1 MKKLYVATKDAV
13 LQNKNMFHPA
23 TGFHY
28 IDLPGGQVLLCAE
41 FQNEDIE
48 ENWNQLADVAALPDP
63 IFEGK
68 MTVKD
73 QKDDANRKFNKA
85 HSDALASIGVQ
96 DTDTVLD
103 VSRKA
108 SAIHPLVRI
117 RHIG

>member
-1 MKKLYVATKDAV
+1 MKKLYVAQKTTV
-13 LQNKNMFHPA
+13 LANKNMFHPA

-28 IDLPGGQVLLCAE
+28 VDLPGGQVLLSAE
-41 FQNEDIE
+41 FQNEDLE
-48 ENWNQLADVAALPDP
+48 ENWNAIADVAALPDP

-73 QKDDANRKFNKA
+73 QKDDTKRKFSKA
-85 HSDALASIGVQ
+85 HSDALAAIGVI

-108 SAIHPLVRI
+108 SAFHPLVRI